1 MKTKT
6 LFFICLLLSIATSEL
21 RAQKTYSGKD
31 TYAVTTIE
39 PGTGVV
45 YLYCGDEFKDY
56 LYGPVDIHVI
66 RFYKDGIY
74 VGYRAQ
80 VNNGT
85 LPGLDNEEIYTIKCE
100 DRPISP
106 SESEENRIFHY
117 NIVSSHGDR
126 YVGFN
131 TYEWHGTTGPSP
143 FIGRCPGSNK

>member
-6 LFFICLLLSIATSEL
+6 LFFICLLLSFTTSEL
-21 RAQKTYSGKD
+21 LATKTTPGND
-31 TYAVTTIE
+31 TKAVTTIE
-39 PGTGVV
+39 SGTGVIW
-45 YLYCGDEFKDY
+45 LYCGNEFKDY

-66 RFYKDGIY
+66 RFYRDGIY

-80 VNNGT
+80 VRNGT
-85 LPGLDNEEIYTIKCE
+85 LPGLNGDTYTVNSE

-106 SESEENRIFHY
+106 SESEEYRIFHY

-143 FIGRCPGSNK
+143 LIGRCPGSK